1 MSKRLLEFRQS
12 VIEDEYKN
20 RKNTHSMSVYKDELY
35 HEKGTWKAY
44 NYHDDQDDICSLVNI
59 LNNKAKEYDFFI
71 HWLKECG
78 FIDEH
83 VLKTFQKILNT
94 TNPIINMIEESSA
107 RYSSSEDAID
117 IYDALRDA
125 GFLGD

>member
-1 MSKRLLEFRQS
+1 MSKKLLEFRQY
-12 VIEDEYKN
+12 VIEDDYKN
-20 RKNTHSMSVYKDELY
+20 RKNTQSMSVWEDELY
-35 HEKGTWKAY
+35 NKDIWKFY
-44 NYHDDQDDICSLVNI
+44 NYHDDQDDICSLVNT

-107 RYSSSEDAID
+107 RYSSSKDAID

>member
-12 VIEDEYKN
+12 VIKDEYKN

-44 NYHDDQDDICSLVNI
+44 NYHDDQDDICSLVNT

>member
-1 MSKRLLEFRQS
+1 MSKKLLEFRQY
-12 VIEDEYKN
+12 VIKDEYKN
-20 RKNTHSMSVYKDELY
+20 RKNTQSMCTYNDELY
-35 HEKGTWKAY
+35 HEYTWEKY
-44 NYHDDQDDICSLVNI
+44 NYHDDQDDICSLVNT
-59 LNNKAKEYDFFI
+59 LNNKTKEYKFFV

-94 TNPIINMIEESSA
+94 TNPIVNMIEGASTRHPSPQN
-107 RYSSSEDAID
+107 AID
-117 IYDALRDA
+117 IYDVLRDA

>member
-1 MSKRLLEFRQS
+1 MSKKLLEFRQY
-12 VIEDEYKN
+12 VIEDDYKN
-20 RKNTHSMSVYKDELY
+20 RKNTQSMSVYKDELY
-35 HEKGTWKAY
+35 NEDTWKIY
-44 NYHDDQDDICSLVNI
+44 NYHDNQDDICSLVNT
-59 LNNKAKEYDFFI
+59 LNNKVKEYDFFV
-71 HWLKECG
+71 HWLEECG

-94 TNPIINMIEESSA
+94 TNPIVNMIEDSSP
-107 RYSSSEDAID
+107 RYTSSQDAID

>member
-1 MSKRLLEFRQS
+1 MSKKLLEFRQY
-12 VIEDEYKN
+12 VIEDDYKN
-20 RKNTHSMSVYKDELY
+20 RKNTQSMSVYKDELY
-35 HEKGTWKAY
+35 NEDTWKIY
-44 NYHDDQDDICSLVNI
+44 NYHDNQDDICNLVNT
-59 LNNKAKEYDFFI
+59 LNNKAKEYDFFVY
-71 HWLKECG
+71 WLEECG

-94 TNPIINMIEESSA
+94 TNPIINMIEESSTHYA
-107 RYSSSEDAID
+107 SSQDAIG

>member
-1 MSKRLLEFRQS
+1 MSKKLLEFRQY
-12 VIEDEYKN
+12 VIEDDYKN
-20 RKNTHSMSVYKDELY
+20 RKNTQSMSVWEDELY
-35 HEKGTWKAY
+35 NKDIWKTY
-44 NYHDDQDDICSLVNI
+44 NYHDDQDDICSLVNT

-71 HWLKECG
+71 YWLKECG

-107 RYSSSEDAID
+107 RYSSSKDAID